1 LRNGLVHDYTTKN
14 NRFVFF
20 RRSDARAPH
29 LQPFD
34 SEQGLAIALNREILA
49 QDFLRAWQQFSHDVY
64 IDQALAAKVL
74 KRIKQSG
81 RGFLIV
87 RDFAP
92 ILLADMPPRDN
103 DDQLGGNS
111 QTYSD
116 GTVGWSE
123 S

>member
-1 LRNGLVHDYTTKN
+1 
-14 NRFVFF
+14 
-20 RRSDARAPH
+20 
-29 LQPFD
+29 
-34 SEQGLAIALNREILA
+34 LNREILA

-92 ILLADMPPRDN
+92 KLLADMPPRDN